1 MAVKQQRASER
12 ILLLSGTVY
21 VESRV
26 LDGYVKLKRVD
37 VEQKSDEGSHDR
49 NKPALVCLSLHSP
62 GRDGLEVDRSSVGHY
77 HHKSSASSSHKR
89 FWLDPSTVNVLL
101 DEGHSLRCEFHVQ
114 ESGGVL
120 SHVVSGSHHRDVG
133 TVQLYPLTITLS
145 GDDTLWKT
153 NTLKLCFKSLD
164 SLREWKRVLTES
176 LHVLDDGHRDMER
189 VSLRSPPVTNENLW
203 DTFLHVNG
211 ISIYTE
217 NESRMHGG
225 SSANSGIMSSVV
237 IRSSPKSCLK
247 SILSGGLQESRVGGT
262 LAFSDSV
269 DVLKHLDNFSSIVR
283 ITWSCSNVL
292 GYIFSPREAVLLR
305 TWRRDEEGT
314 YVIVYQA
321 ATEYAIENRS
331 GNGSVQAHS
340 IAAGFTIAP
349 LRQEYAQQDVY
360 DPAESPESLV
370 TLVVKADLGG
380 FMANSGIMSRFMP
393 RAHAYLRMRLTQP
406 LIMSLILLRDRLEQ
420 SRFVVM
426 PSMYSRDEEQDDLM
440 IDDHLRHSW
449 IDVSESS
456 AAIAKRPSLVGH
468 TAEPEAFSIF
478 GKEGSCDKR
487 FWSYPGYDYLKLRGK
502 NYLQDKVKVP
512 ARAPVFELYSS
523 DLIDSDHVL
532 FHVAENLPSVQFC
545 DAPFAFVLNL
555 VFPNSPLQS
564 LVTVWTCPFDP
575 TEYTVDELVSKWE
588 DRDEDTSDG
597 SLAAFF
603 KNFKDWI
610 DGDDPLD
617 DERRNKKFKLI
628 PRIAKGSWVVR
639 QSVGTTPVLLGQKL
653 SSKYFRGRT
662 SRGCSYFEMDVDITS
677 NAVANN
683 VTRLVVNSITS
694 LVVDLAPLIEGQSPD
709 ELPERLIGCV
719 RYNHLDL
726 RTAAKWD
733 PQNNSIMKNS

>member
-1 MAVKQQRASER
+1 MAVKQRASER

-37 VEQKSDEGSHDR
+37 VEQKSVEGSHHG
-49 NKPALVCLSLHSP
+49 KPALVCLSLHSP
-62 GRDGLEVDRSSVGHY
+62 GRDGVEVDRSRKGGH
-77 HHKSSASSSHKR
+77 HHKSSSNKY
-89 FWLDPSTVNVLL
+89 FWLDPSATNVVV
-101 DEGHSLRCEFHVQ
+101 DEGHLLSSEFHVQ

-133 TVQLYPLTITLS
+133 TVKLYPLTITLS
-145 GDDTLWKT
+145 GDDALWKA

-164 SLREWKRVLTES
+164 SLREWKRVLMES
-176 LHVLDDGHRDMER
+176 LKLDDGHRDLER

-217 NESRMHGG
+217 NESRSTTHGG
-225 SSANSGIMSSVV
+225 PSMNSGIMSSVV

-247 SILSGGLQESRVGGT
+247 SILSGGQQESKVGGT

-321 ATEYAIENRS
+321 ATEYTIENHS
-331 GNGSVQAHS
+331 KNGSVQADS

-349 LRQEYAQQDVY
+349 LRQEYAQQEVY

-380 FMANSGIMSRFMP
+380 YMSNSGIMSRFMP

-426 PSMYSRDEEQDDLM
+426 PSMYSRDEDDDDMM

-449 IDVSESS
+449 VDVSESS
-456 AAIAKRPSLVGH
+456 AAMARAPSAVGH
-468 TAEPEAFSIF
+468 TPGSAPESFSIY
-478 GKEGSCDKR
+478 GKEGCCEKR

-502 NYLQDKVKVP
+502 SYLQDKVKVP
-512 ARAPVFELYSS
+512 ARGPVFELYSS

-532 FHVAENLPSVQFC
+532 FHVGENLPSVQFC

-575 TEYTVDELVSKWE
+575 TEYTVDELVAKWG
-588 DRDEDTSDG
+588 DREEDTSDG
-597 SLAAFF
+597 SLEAFF

-610 DGDDPLD
+610 EGEDPLD